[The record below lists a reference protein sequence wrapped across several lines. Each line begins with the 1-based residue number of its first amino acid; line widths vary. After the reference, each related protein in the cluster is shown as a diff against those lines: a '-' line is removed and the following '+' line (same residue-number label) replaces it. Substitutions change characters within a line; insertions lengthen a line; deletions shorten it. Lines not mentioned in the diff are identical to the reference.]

1 MRKLIKYAFLLF
13 ACAPLMQS
21 CDKINDE
28 YTYGKGLYAID
39 WNAAADSATTSLI
52 SRFWDAGKHY
62 FVYNADQFENAPT
75 NAYWPQ
81 AHAMDAI
88 IDAYL
93 RTGDKKYA
101 DLFPL
106 WYEGIKQQNF
116 YDHSGYRNNFYDD
129 SEWIALTMVR
139 LYEATKEERY
149 LATAKDLMEWVKT
162 GWNDYAGGGIAWEKF
177 DNEASKNA
185 CSNGPAAL
193 LAIRLYEVT
202 GDASYMDWAKKIY
215 DWEKETLFNPATG
228 AVYDGI
234 NGKTGEI
241 NTTTLSYNQ
250 GTFVGAA
257 YHLFKATNDESY
269 LNDARKCANYT
280 ISSASV
286 IDTSN
291 NIIRDEGSGDGGL
304 FKGIFMR
311 YFRQLL
317 DEPALSEVYRN
328 KFTTFFN
335 NNAEV
340 LWRNGVNKKDLLFNS
355 SWSTPVV
362 GTTTLTS
369 HVSGC
374 TMIEMR
380 ASHEAASK

>member
-149 LATAKDLMEWVKT
+149 LATSKDLMEWVKT

-380 ASHEAASK
+380 ASHEAAGK